1 MNFEMLKIGFISYLE
16 EKTAQKD
23 KNEQLYENSNI
34 SIFMY
39 SDEFKDYLVDE
50 IGADSSIFSKALRI

>member
-1 MNFEMLKIGFISYLE
+1 MNFEILKIGFISYLE
-16 EKTAQKD
+16 EKTAQRD
-23 KNEQLYENSNI
+23 ENEQLYENPDI

-39 SDEFKDYLVDE
+39 SDEFKNYLVDE